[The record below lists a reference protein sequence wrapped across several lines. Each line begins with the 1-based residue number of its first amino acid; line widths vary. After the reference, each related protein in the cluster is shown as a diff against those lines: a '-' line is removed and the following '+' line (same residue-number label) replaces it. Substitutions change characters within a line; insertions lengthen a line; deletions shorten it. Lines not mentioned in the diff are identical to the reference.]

1 MKESTMLNAFLT
13 YDFLQYALLTG
24 VMIGLLA
31 PLLGVFLVVRRMS
44 LIADALSHI
53 TLSGI
58 AFSLL
63 LGSYIPF
70 MQGVNPLYMGMVF
83 SVSGSLFMEKL
94 RQVYVHYKEIAIPI
108 IMSAGIG
115 LGVVFIS
122 MANGFNTDLLNY
134 LFGSVIAV
142 NRSDFITITVI
153 TVVVLFILIIFYKE
167 LFFLSFDEE
176 QARVSGINRRLVHL
190 IFMVMVALVIAAS
203 MRVVGILLVSALM
216 TLPVAS
222 AMRFAK
228 GFKQL
233 FFYAVIFGEV
243 AVIGGLMLAFQ
254 LNLAPGGVIVLLAVL
269 ILLFSIL
276 FGRNRAKQGRFPLKK
291 RTQPTSQSE

>member
-1 MKESTMLNAFLT
+1 MIETFLRF
-13 YDFLQYALLTG
+13 DFLQYALYTG
-24 VMIGLLA
+24 MMIGLLA
-31 PLLGVFLVVRRMS
+31 PILGVFLVVRRMS

-63 LGSYIPF
+63 MGKYVGFFAGL
-70 MQGVNPLYMGMVF
+70 NPLYMGMIF
-83 SVSGSLFMEKL
+83 SVGGSLLIEQL
-94 RQVYVHYKEIAIPI
+94 RRVYTFYKEIAIPI
-108 IMSAGIG
+108 ILSAGIG
-115 LGVVFIS
+115 IGVIFIS
-122 MANGFNTDLLNY
+122 LANGFNNDLFNY

-142 NRSDFITITVI
+142 TQSDFITISII
-153 TVVVLFILIIFYKE
+153 TVVIIVVLVLFYKE

-176 QARVSGINRRLVHL
+176 QAVISGVNRKLVNM
-190 IFMVMVALVIAAS
+190 IFVVLVALVIAAA

-233 FFYAVIFGEV
+233 FFFSVVLGEIAVV
-243 AVIGGLMLAFQ
+243 GGLIAAFQ
-254 LNLAPGGVIVLLAVL
+254 LDLAPGGTIVMISVVLL
-269 ILLFSIL
+269 LLSIL
-276 FGRNRAKQGRFPLKK
+276 FGRNRKMKWMRKPKPSSMIEQ
-291 RTQPTSQSE
+291 